1 MPENNESKIA
11 EIMIDVDS
19 VNVSRERYDELIKGE
34 AFLNIIKKMRQ
45 KKVASYQIEEL
56 LDCLIEKKGENE
68 DAE

>member
-1 MPENNESKIA
+1 
-11 EIMIDVDS
+11 
-19 VNVSRERYDELIKGE
+19 
-34 AFLNIIKKMRQ
+34 MRQ

>member
-19 VNVSRERYDELIKGE
+19 VNVSRERYDELIKSE

>member
-1 MPENNESKIA
+1 MSENNESKIA

-19 VNVSRERYDELIKGE
+19 VNVSRERYDELIKSE